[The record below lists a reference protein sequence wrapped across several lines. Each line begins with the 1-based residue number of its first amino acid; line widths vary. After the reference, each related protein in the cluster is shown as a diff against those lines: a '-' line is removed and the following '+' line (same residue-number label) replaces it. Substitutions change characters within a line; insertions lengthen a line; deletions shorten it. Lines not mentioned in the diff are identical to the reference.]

1 MPDDRDSKAVRARI
15 HGRVTGVGYRYWTV
29 GQARSLGLDGW
40 VRNRSDDTVE
50 LVAVGR
56 PAQVDTL
63 IAACR
68 QGPRLASVTRIDL
81 AEADTGEAG
90 TGFRQLPTL

>member
-1 MPDDRDSKAVRARI
+1 MPGNTDNKAVKARI

-29 GQARSLGLDGW
+29 EQAHRLGLDGW
-40 VRNRSDDTVE
+40 VRNRADDTVE
-50 LVAVGR
+50 LLAAGPSAR
-56 PAQVDTL
+56 VDAL

-68 QGPRLASVTRIDL
+68 QGPRLAGVTRIDV
-81 AEADTGEAG
+81 AEADAGEAG